1 MTINLKDTINLLKE
15 FKYKLI
21 KTNDGLSIQFD
32 DPTFFN
38 ELGYH
43 ETQQTSNTDF
53 WLEIIH
59 QSDQKRVLR
68 YLDRIHEDRNVYAID
83 YRVMNAEGQ
92 IRWFHNTYFRIPDAS
107 ENQPHGYGLLIDI
120 TGYKKA
126 EDTVKTSEG
135 KYQSIIEDVLES
147 SPVALSILDPA
158 LNIVWI
164 NQAYEKIFNLKKKDT
179 LGHQAGEILINH
191 MRPLFSNAERVYTKI
206 LDSYDNNTYIE
217 QFECY
222 IQKTERTRG
231 RWLMHWSKPIETGQ
245 LSGGRVEYYSDITE
259 YKKMIQAAEENEA
272 RSQQLLNHL
281 TDYVFNVKVEEGE
294 AKETF
299 HGPGCVAVTGYSQ
312 EELQAEP
319 ELWIQMVLEKDR
331 PYVETQAA
339 QAILGQKVKPLE
351 HRIVRKDGTIRWVR
365 STIVLRKNE
374 NGELISYDGLITD
387 ITELKQAE
395 LLAASQ
401 REQLIQADKLAT
413 LGILVSGVAHE
424 INNPNNF
431 IMLNSNMISK
441 VWKDVQNILNSY
453 YESNGEFAIAGMPY
467 STSCG
472 KVGELIDGIGKG
484 ARRIE
489 KIVSSLKDF
498 SKQDTGELKGT
509 VDVKRMIETVTLIL
523 NNMIKKSTK
532 NFHLNLEE
540 NLPTIEGNF
549 QKLEQVIMNLIT
561 NACQALPD
569 PQKALY
575 VNAKHLT
582 EENRI
587 QIEIKDEGTG
597 ISEED
602 LKHIVDPFF
611 TTKRDRGG
619 TGLGLSIA
627 YNIIKD
633 HQGQMNFKS
642 ELNKG
647 TQITLLL
654 PIKQAMPE
662 EETT

>member
-1 MTINLKDTINLLKE
+1 MYTEESGKIDLLKE

-21 KTNDGLSIQFD
+21 KINERVSIQFED
-32 DPTFFN
+32 NNFFT
-38 ELGYH
+38 ELGYNKSQ
-43 ETQQTSNTDF
+43 ETLNSDF
-53 WLEIIH
+53 WFEIIH
-59 QSDQKRVLR
+59 KSDQKRVAR
-68 YLDRIHEDRNVYAID
+68 YLDRLYADRNVYATD
-83 YRVMNAEGQ
+83 YRILDADGQ
-92 IRWFHNTYFRIPDAS
+92 IRWFHDTYFRIQNPAPD
-107 ENQPHGYGLLIDI
+107 QPHGYGLLIDI
-120 TGYKKA
+120 TEYEKA
-126 EDTVKTSEG
+126 EDSVKQSEG

-147 SPVALSILDPA
+147 SPVALSIIDPA
-158 LNIVWI
+158 LDVVWI
-164 NQAYEKIFNLKKKDT
+164 NHAYENIFGLKKEDT
-179 LGHQAGEILINH
+179 LGYKAGEVLINH
-191 MRPLFSNAERVYTKI
+191 IRPLFFNAERIYTKI

-217 QFECY
+217 QFECF
-222 IQKTERTRG
+222 IKKTDKTQE

-245 LSGGRVEYYSDITE
+245 LTGGRVEYYSDITE

-281 TDYVFNVKVEEGE
+281 TDYVFNVKVENGK
-294 AKETF
+294 AVETF

-312 EELQAEP
+312 EEMQVQP

-351 HRIVRKDGTIRWVR
+351 HRIIRKDGTLRWVR

-374 NGELISYDGLITD
+374 NGELVSYDGLITD
-387 ITELKQAE
+387 ITELKKAE

-472 KVGELIDGIGKG
+472 KVGDLIDGIGKG

-498 SKQDTGELKGT
+498 SRQDTGEHKSS
-509 VDVKRMIETVTLIL
+509 VDVKRMIETATLIL
-523 NNMIKKSTK
+523 NNLIKKSTN
-532 NFHLNLEE
+532 NFYLNLEE
-540 NLPTIEGNF
+540 NLPSIEGNF

-575 VNAKHLT
+575 VKAKHLHK
-582 EENRI
+582 EHKI

-597 ISEED
+597 ISEEN

-627 YNIIKD
+627 YNIIHD
-633 HQGQMNFKS
+633 HQGKMTFESK
-642 ELNKG
+642 LNKG
-647 TQITLLL
+647 TKITLLL
-654 PIKQAMPE
+654 PIKQVTPE